1 MLPIHPLHS
10 TRYLQTQFCNGMNSK
25 NVEVSVINSRLKSDK
40 KKKLNFFLNYFVKV
54 NKYTVLCQS
63 ETNIV
68 GDFL

>member
-1 MLPIHPLHS
+1 
-10 TRYLQTQFCNGMNSK
+10 MNSK